1 MTNTASPP
9 VVVAELEILQGME
22 KKHRRS
28 DDDGSQ
34 PSQGGVRPSKLI
46 KVEETQPKS
55 LVESAYSST
64 LEQHNKLVNGSIY
77 TDCLEAQ
84 SARFLVLHP
93 GSLHDK
99 IECHLIRPE
108 DFAPTYPNE
117 TFSYEALSYVWGQE
131 EDPEFIVLCK
141 SRFAITRNLAEALKY
156 LRYTDRGRVLWV
168 DAICINQCDG
178 KEKEAQLL
186 SMHWV
191 YRSAKEVIAW
201 LGLPDKFSRSA
212 FSEMTM
218 TEKLERHGWESL
230 SAGGKVMISK
240 GKTVTE
246 DDAFEMLMKLPY
258 WSRAWIVQEMM
269 FAQSLVIQCGSDVV
283 RYSTLEEALPR
294 DTRECVQIGSA
305 ENPPVLVRF
314 PGDSEVTIPQ
324 IASERMCSK
333 WYLDCFLDRQCRL
346 RHDNIFAFLNL
357 LSDDVQKRVKVSYEM
372 DIRKLILDT
381 AQAIIESTQSLHII
395 GIKGRQKPPSALGE
409 DGWQLHMPSW
419 CPYLATPYERR
430 PIEPHSKPNLFEQKG
445 VFSFVDSML
454 QVRGFVIGR
463 VSKTIRRHTSPEVRA
478 KAWWDEADIKREQKY
493 YWKCVFL
500 GLNGMPRDKR
510 DIHTRVMSVEASTR
524 TLLAGRGEDFRM
536 EALWRQQE
544 GDDNLEEV
552 LQLRKIWNNGSSR
565 SVCSFTLSR
574 AATRALHSSKDAP
587 AGWINRVA
595 LVPRTA
601 KVGDYICMVL
611 GCATP
616 VVLRRIGGC
625 YQVLG
630 EAYSDTHVMG
640 RFRVNIRLR
649 DFKLK

>member
-1 MTNTASPP
+1 MTNTNPSPI
-9 VVVAELEILQGME
+9 VVAKSEFFQGME

-28 DDDGSQ
+28 DDDDSH
-34 PSQGGVRPSKLI
+34 PSHGGVRPSKRSKL
-46 KVEETQPKS
+46 EEAQSKS

-64 LEQHNKLVNGSIY
+64 LEQHNKLVKGSIY

-99 IECHLIRPE
+99 IECHLMRPK
-108 DFAPTYPNE
+108 DFAPTYPDE

-131 EDPEFIVLCK
+131 EDPEFIVLCE
-141 SRFAITRNLAEALKY
+141 SRFAITRNLAEALRY
-156 LRYTDRGRVLWV
+156 SRYTDRGRVLWV

-191 YRSAKEVIAW
+191 YQSAKKVIAW

-212 FSEMTM
+212 FSTMTM
-218 TEKLERHGWESL
+218 TERLERHGWESV
-230 SAGGKVMISK
+230 SAAGSVEISK
-240 GKTVTE
+240 GVAVTE
-246 DDAFEMLMKLPY
+246 ADAFAMLMDRPY
-258 WSRAWIVQEMM
+258 WSRAWVVQEMM
-269 FAQSLVIQCGSDVV
+269 SAQSLVIQCGSDVV
-283 RYSTLEEALPR
+283 LYSTLEKAHPR
-294 DTRECVQIGSA
+294 DKPACFKIRSA
-305 ENPPVLVRF
+305 ENPPVVKF
-314 PGDSEVTIPQ
+314 QGDSEVTILQ
-324 IASERMCSK
+324 MGSKRMSSK
-333 WYLDCFLDRQCRL
+333 RYLDCFLDRQCRL

-357 LSDDVQKRVKVSYEM
+357 LSDDVQERVKVSYEV
-372 DIRKLILDT
+372 DLRKLILDT

-395 GIKGRQKPPSALGE
+395 GIKGRQTPPSALGE

-419 CPYLATPYERR
+419 CPYLATPYECR
-430 PIEPHSKPNLFEQKG
+430 PIEPHSKPNLFEERG
-445 VFSFVDSML
+445 VFSFVNSML

-463 VSKTIRRHTSPEVRA
+463 VSKTILRQTPPEVRA
-478 KAWWDEADIKREQKY
+478 KAWWDEADIKRERKY

-500 GLNGMPRDKR
+500 GLHGMPRDQ
-510 DIHTRVMSVEASTR
+510 HTMQMSIEASTR
-524 TLLAGRGEDFRM
+524 TLLAGRGEKFHF
-536 EALWRQQE
+536 EALWRNQKSDMDVAE
-544 GDDNLEEV
+544 A
-552 LQLRKIWNNGSSR
+552 LQLREIWNNGSSR

-574 AATRALHSSKDAP
+574 AATRALYSSKDAP

-611 GCATP
+611 GCAKP
-616 VVLRRIGGC
+616 VILRKIGEC
-625 YQVLG
+625 YHVLG

-640 RFRVNIRLR
+640 RFRVTIRLR
-649 DFKLK
+649 DFILK

>member
-1 MTNTASPP
+1 MTNTASSPI
-9 VVVAELEILQGME
+9 VVAELEIFQGME

-28 DDDGSQ
+28 DDNGSQ
-34 PSQGGVRPSKLI
+34 PSHGKVRPSKPI
-46 KVEETQPKS
+46 KLEKTQSKS
-55 LVESAYSST
+55 LVELAYSST
-64 LEQHNKLVNGSIY
+64 LEQHNRLVNGSIY

-108 DFAPTYPNE
+108 DFVPKHPDD

-141 SRFAITRNLAEALKY
+141 SRFAITRNLAEALKH
-156 LRYTDRGRVLWV
+156 LRYTDRDRVLWV

-212 FSEMTM
+212 FYGMTM
-218 TEKLERHGWESL
+218 TEELERHGWESV
-230 SAGGKVMISK
+230 SAVGSVEISK
-240 GKTVTE
+240 RVAVTE
-246 DDAFEMLMKLPY
+246 ADAFEMLMDRPY

-269 FAQSLVIQCGSDVV
+269 SAQSLVIQCGSDVV
-283 RYSTLEEALPR
+283 LYSTLEEAHPH
-294 DTRECVQIGSA
+294 DMPACTQTGSA
-305 ENPPVLVRF
+305 ENPPVLVKF
-314 PGDSEVTIPQ
+314 QGDSEVTILQ
-324 IASERMCSK
+324 MGSKRMCSK
-333 WYLDCFLDRQCRL
+333 RYLDCFLDRQCRL

-357 LSDDVQKRVKVSYEM
+357 LSDDVQKRVNVSYEM
-372 DIRKLILDT
+372 DLRKLIVDT
-381 AQAIIESTQSLHII
+381 AQAIVESTQSLHII
-395 GIKGRQKPPSALGE
+395 GIKGRQTPPSPLGE

-419 CPYLATPYERR
+419 CPYLATPYECR
-430 PIEPHSKPNLFEQKG
+430 PIEPHSKPNLFGERG
-445 VFSFVDSML
+445 VFSFVNSML

-463 VSKTIRRHTSPEVRA
+463 VSKTIRRQASPGVRA
-478 KAWWDEADIKREQKY
+478 KAWWDEADIKRERKY
-493 YWKCVFL
+493 FRKCVSL
-500 GLNGMPRDKR
+500 GLNGMPRDE
-510 DIHTRVMSVEASTR
+510 HTLRMSLEASTR

-536 EALWRQQE
+536 GALWRQQE
-544 GDDNLEEV
+544 DDMDLDEV

-565 SVCSFTLSR
+565 SVCSFRLSR
-574 AATRALHSSKDAP
+574 AATKALYSSKAAP

-611 GCATP
+611 GCVTP
-616 VVLRRIGGC
+616 VVLRKIGEC

-640 RFRVNIRLR
+640 RFRVTIRLR
-649 DFKLK
+649 DFILK

>member
-1 MTNTASPP
+1 
-9 VVVAELEILQGME
+9 ME
-22 KKHRRS
+22 KEHRRS
-28 DDDGSQ
+28 DDDVSQ
-34 PSQGGVRPSKLI
+34 PSHGGVRPSKRVKL
-46 KVEETQPKS
+46 EETLPKS

-99 IECHLIRPE
+99 IGCHLIRPE
-108 DFAPTYPNE
+108 DFAPTYPDE
-117 TFSYEALSYVWGQE
+117 RFSYDALSYVWGE
-131 EDPEFIVLCK
+131 EKDPEFIVLCEF
-141 SRFAITRNLAEALKY
+141 RFAITRNLAEALKY

-191 YRSAKEVIAW
+191 YQSAKEVIAW

-212 FSEMTM
+212 FSGMTM
-218 TEKLERHGWESL
+218 TEKLERHGWESV
-230 SAGGKVMISK
+230 SAVGSVEISK
-240 GKTVTE
+240 GVAVTE
-246 DDAFEMLMKLPY
+246 ADAFEMLMDRPY

-269 FAQSLVIQCGSDVV
+269 SAQSLVIQCGSDVV
-283 RYSTLEEALPR
+283 LYSTLEEAHPR
-294 DTRECVQIGSA
+294 DMPACAQFGSA
-305 ENPPVLVRF
+305 EKPPVLVKF
-314 PGDSEVTIPQ
+314 QGDSEVTILQ
-324 IASERMCSK
+324 MGSKRMSSK
-333 WYLDCFLDRQCRL
+333 RYLDCFLDRQCRL

-357 LSDDVQKRVKVSYEM
+357 LSDDVEKRVKVSYEM
-372 DIRKLILDT
+372 DLRKLVLDT
-381 AQAIIESTQSLHII
+381 AQAIMESTQSLHII
-395 GIKGRQKPPSALGE
+395 GIRGRQTPPSALGE
-409 DGWQLHMPSW
+409 DSWQLHMPSW
-419 CPYLATPYERR
+419 CPYLATPYECR

-445 VFSFVDSML
+445 VFSFVNSML

-463 VSKTIRRHTSPEVRA
+463 VSKTIRRQTSPGVRA

-544 GDDNLEEV
+544 GDINLEGV
-552 LQLRKIWNNGSSR
+552 LQLLAQRLEP
-565 SVCSFTLSR
+565 FT
-574 AATRALHSSKDAP
+574 P
-587 AGWINRVA
+587 AKMRQ
-595 LVPRTA
+595 
-601 KVGDYICMVL
+601 L
-611 GCATP
+611 G
-616 VVLRRIGGC
+616 G
-625 YQVLG
+625 
-630 EAYSDTHVMG
+630 
-640 RFRVNIRLR
+640 
-649 DFKLK
+649 

>member
-1 MTNTASPP
+1 MTNTASSPI
-9 VVVAELEILQGME
+9 VVAELEIFQGME

-34 PSQGGVRPSKLI
+34 PSHGEVRPSKPI
-46 KVEETQPKS
+46 KLEKTQSKG

-64 LEQHNKLVNGSIY
+64 LEQHNRLINGSIY

-108 DFAPTYPNE
+108 DFVPTHPDE
-117 TFSYEALSYVWGQE
+117 TFSYEALSYVWGGE
-131 EDPEFIVLCK
+131 EDPEFIVLCE
-141 SRFAITRNLAEALKY
+141 SRFAITRNLAETLRY

-168 DAICINQCDG
+168 DAICINQCDE

-191 YRSAKEVIAW
+191 YQSAKDVIAW
-201 LGLPDKFSRSA
+201 LGLPDKFSRLA
-212 FSEMTM
+212 FSKMTT
-218 TEKLERHGWESL
+218 TERRERLGWL
-230 SAGGKVMISK
+230 SASTEVDVEISEGKA
-240 GKTVTE
+240 VTE
-246 DDAFEMLMKLPY
+246 DDAFEMLMKRPY

-269 FAQSLVIQCGSDVV
+269 SAQSLIIQCGSDVV
-283 RYSTLEEALPR
+283 LYSMLEKAHPR
-294 DTRECVQIGSA
+294 DKPACVQIGSA
-305 ENPPVLVRF
+305 EKPPVLVKF
-314 PGDSEVTIPQ
+314 QGDSEVTILQ
-324 IASERMCSK
+324 MGSKRMCSK
-333 WYLDCFLDRQCRL
+333 RYLNCFLDRQCRL

-395 GIKGRQKPPSALGE
+395 GIKGRQTPPSALGE

-419 CPYLATPYERR
+419 CPYLATPYECR
-430 PIEPHSKPNLFEQKG
+430 PIEPHSKPNLFEERG

-463 VSKTIRRHTSPEVRA
+463 VSKTIRRQTSSGVRA

-544 GDDNLEEV
+544 GDINLEEV

-565 SVCSFTLSR
+565 SEKPT
-574 AATRALHSSKDAP
+574 
-587 AGWINRVA
+587 
-595 LVPRTA
+595 
-601 KVGDYICMVL
+601 
-611 GCATP
+611 
-616 VVLRRIGGC
+616 
-625 YQVLG
+625 Q
-630 EAYSDTHVMG
+630 
-640 RFRVNIRLR
+640 IRM
-649 DFKLK
+649 

>member
-1 MTNTASPP
+1 
-9 VVVAELEILQGME
+9 ME

-34 PSQGGVRPSKLI
+34 PSHGEVRPSKPI
-46 KVEETQPKS
+46 KLEKTQSKG

-64 LEQHNKLVNGSIY
+64 LEQHNRLVNGSIY

-108 DFAPTYPNE
+108 DFVPTHPDE

-141 SRFAITRNLAEALKY
+141 SRFAITRNLAEALKH
-156 LRYTDRGRVLWV
+156 LRYTDRDRVLWV

-191 YRSAKEVIAW
+191 YQSAKKVIAW
-201 LGLPDKFSRSA
+201 LGLQDKFSRSA
-212 FSEMTM
+212 FSKMTM
-218 TEKLERHGWESL
+218 TERLERHGWESV
-230 SAGGKVMISK
+230 SPWVDVEISK
-240 GKTVTE
+240 GNAFTQ
-246 DDAFEMLMKLPY
+246 DDAFGMLMKLPY
-258 WSRAWIVQEMM
+258 WSRAWVVQEMM
-269 FAQSLVIQCGSDVV
+269 SAQSLVIQCGSDVV
-283 RYSTLEEALPR
+283 LYSTLEEAHPR
-294 DTRECVQIGSA
+294 SMPACVQIGSA
-305 ENPPVLVRF
+305 EKPPVRMKF
-314 PGDSEVTIPQ
+314 QGDSEVSIPQ
-324 IASERMCSK
+324 MGSKRMCSK
-333 WYLDCFLDRQCRL
+333 RYLDCFLDRQCSL
-346 RHDNIFAFLNL
+346 RHDNIFAFLSL

-395 GIKGRQKPPSALGE
+395 GIKGRQTPPSALGE

-419 CPYLATPYERR
+419 CPYLATPYECR
-430 PIEPHSKPNLFEQKG
+430 PIEPHSKPNLFEERG
-445 VFSFVDSML
+445 VFSFVNSML
-454 QVRGFVIGR
+454 QVRGFVIGK
-463 VSKTIRRHTSPEVRA
+463 VSKTVRRQTPPEVRA
-478 KAWWDEADIKREQKY
+478 KAWWDEADIKRERKY
-493 YWKCVFL
+493 FRKCVSL
-500 GLNGMPRDKR
+500 GLNGMPRDE
-510 DIHTRVMSVEASTR
+510 HTLRMSLEASTR
-524 TLLAGRGEDFRM
+524 TLLAGRGEKFHF
-536 EALWRQQE
+536 EALWRDQKSDMDVAE
-544 GDDNLEEV
+544 A
-552 LQLRKIWNNGSSR
+552 LQLREIWNNGSSR

-574 AATRALHSSKDAP
+574 AATRALYSSKDAP

-611 GCATP
+611 GCAKP
-616 VVLRRIGGC
+616 VILRKIGEC

-640 RFRVNIRLR
+640 RFRVTIRLR
-649 DFKLK
+649 DFILK

>member
-1 MTNTASPP
+1 
-9 VVVAELEILQGME
+9 ME

-34 PSQGGVRPSKLI
+34 PSHGEVRPSKPI
-46 KVEETQPKS
+46 KLEKTQSKG

-64 LEQHNKLVNGSIY
+64 LEQHNRLVNGSIY

-108 DFAPTYPNE
+108 DFVPTHPDE

-141 SRFAITRNLAEALKY
+141 SRFAITRNLAEALKH
-156 LRYTDRGRVLWV
+156 LRYTDRDRVLWV

-191 YRSAKEVIAW
+191 YQSAKKVIAW
-201 LGLPDKFSRSA
+201 LGLQDKFSRSA
-212 FSEMTM
+212 FSKMTM
-218 TEKLERHGWESL
+218 TERLERHGWESV
-230 SAGGKVMISK
+230 SPWVDVEISK
-240 GKTVTE
+240 GNAFTQ
-246 DDAFEMLMKLPY
+246 DDAFGMLMKLPY
-258 WSRAWIVQEMM
+258 WSRAWVVQEMM
-269 FAQSLVIQCGSDVV
+269 SAQSLVIQCGSDVV
-283 RYSTLEEALPR
+283 LYSTLEEAHPR
-294 DTRECVQIGSA
+294 SMPACVQIGSA
-305 ENPPVLVRF
+305 EKPPVRMKF
-314 PGDSEVTIPQ
+314 QGDSEVSIPQ
-324 IASERMCSK
+324 MGSKRMCSK
-333 WYLDCFLDRQCRL
+333 RYLDCFLDRQCSL
-346 RHDNIFAFLNL
+346 RHDNIFAFLSL

-395 GIKGRQKPPSALGE
+395 GIKGRQTPPSALGE

-419 CPYLATPYERR
+419 CPYLATPYECR
-430 PIEPHSKPNLFEQKG
+430 PIEPHSKPNLFEERG
-445 VFSFVDSML
+445 VFSFVNSML
-454 QVRGFVIGR
+454 QVRGFVIGK
-463 VSKTIRRHTSPEVRA
+463 VSKTVRRQTPPEVRA
-478 KAWWDEADIKREQKY
+478 KAWWDEADIKRERKY
-493 YWKCVFL
+493 FRKCVSL
-500 GLNGMPRDKR
+500 GLDGMPRDE
-510 DIHTRVMSVEASTR
+510 HTLRMSLEASTR
-524 TLLAGRGEDFRM
+524 TLLAGRGEKFHF
-536 EALWRQQE
+536 EALWRDQKSDMDVAE
-544 GDDNLEEV
+544 A
-552 LQLRKIWNNGSSR
+552 LQLREIWNNGSSR

-574 AATRALHSSKDAP
+574 AATRALYSSKDAP

-611 GCATP
+611 GCAKP
-616 VVLRRIGGC
+616 VILRKIGEC

-640 RFRVNIRLR
+640 RFRVTIRLR
-649 DFKLK
+649 DFILK